1 MVGLIKK
8 LPSQQLD
15 KIRLDGKTRVTT
27 LGRSDGEESPL
38 RHGEETGGAR

>member
-27 LGRSDGEESPL
+27 LGRSDGESPL